1 MTGLLGYRR
10 PDGRVGVRNHV
21 VILPVDD
28 ISNTAA
34 EATSRVIQG
43 TLPLPHPYGR
53 LQFGKDLELTFKT
66 LIGTASNP
74 NVAAAVVIGIEPN
87 WTNKIVDA
95 VSKATKKPVEGL
107 SIERSGDLKTV
118 EKASRIAKM
127 FLQDASELKREAISL
142 SELTLSVKCGESD
155 TTSGLASNPALG
167 RLVDRL
173 VDAGCTVI
181 FGETSELTGAEDF
194 IAERMATS
202 ELKEKFMRVY
212 DDYMAFIESQ
222 GVDLLGSQPT
232 QGNIAGG
239 LSTIEE
245 KGLGNVQKT
254 GTRPIVGVLGLAEA
268 PTGKGLFFMDSSS
281 AAAEM
286 VTLAAAAGSV
296 LHFFTTGQGNVVGHP
311 VIPVVKIS
319 AHPRTVVEMAEHID
333 VDLSGVLRREQTLN
347 QAADAISSVM
357 ERTINGRLTAA
368 EALSHREFVLTKL
381 YRSA

>member
-66 LIGTASNP
+66 LIDTASNP

-173 VDAGCTVI
+173 IDAGCTVI

-194 IAERMATS
+194 IAERMSTP

-254 GTRPIVGVLGLAEA
+254 GTRPIVGVLELAEA

>member
-28 ISNTAA
+28 ISNAAA

>member
-1 MTGLLGYRR
+1 MY
-10 PDGRVGVRNHV
+10 
-21 VILPVDD
+21 I
-28 ISNTAA
+28 
-34 EATSRVIQG
+34 TS
-43 TLPLPHPYGR
+43 
-53 LQFGKDLELTFKT
+53 D
-66 LIGTASNP
+66 
-74 NVAAAVVIGIEPN
+74 
-87 WTNKIVDA
+87 
-95 VSKATKKPVEGL
+95 
-107 SIERSGDLKTV
+107 RS
-118 EKASRIAKM
+118 
-127 FLQDASELKREAISL
+127 
-142 SELTLSVKCGESD
+142 
-155 TTSGLASNPALG
+155 
-167 RLVDRL
+167 
-173 VDAGCTVI
+173 
-181 FGETSELTGAEDF
+181 
-194 IAERMATS
+194 ERMSAP

-212 DDYMAFIESQ
+212 DDYMALIESQ

-357 ERTINGRLTAA
+357 ERTINGRLTVG
-368 EALSHREFVLTKL
+368 EALGHREFVLTKL

>member
-1 MTGLLGYRR
+1 MY
-10 PDGRVGVRNHV
+10 
-21 VILPVDD
+21 I
-28 ISNTAA
+28 
-34 EATSRVIQG
+34 TS
-43 TLPLPHPYGR
+43 
-53 LQFGKDLELTFKT
+53 D
-66 LIGTASNP
+66 
-74 NVAAAVVIGIEPN
+74 
-87 WTNKIVDA
+87 
-95 VSKATKKPVEGL
+95 
-107 SIERSGDLKTV
+107 RS
-118 EKASRIAKM
+118 
-127 FLQDASELKREAISL
+127 
-142 SELTLSVKCGESD
+142 
-155 TTSGLASNPALG
+155 
-167 RLVDRL
+167 
-173 VDAGCTVI
+173 
-181 FGETSELTGAEDF
+181 
-194 IAERMATS
+194 ERMSAP

-212 DDYMAFIESQ
+212 DDYMALIESQ

-357 ERTINGRLTAA
+357 ERTINSRLTAA